1 MWKRL
6 GLDHMPWI
14 IVLAQSS
21 WRKLL
26 TSCGFRVFL
35 PCTWTFEELY
45 LFHIIQQGA
54 VFPSVSLGFF
64 RSNLIYKHQRIQNV
78 LPAIS
83 AFQFETEFTFLP
95 CGGHRSRKA
104 KKKKARKI
112 RKPTNFSFLFAKINK
127 CCHTHKFSFDSWHSV
142 TAFQGLPVTDMNFD
156 FNSVQ
161 LTDFSDSYPDS
172 QAQTLPVSLNF
183 NCVCLIQWEP
193 ALPNGT

>member
-14 IVLAQSS
+14 IVLPQSS

-104 KKKKARKI
+104 KKKKSPKNKETDKLFVSFRKNQQVL
-112 RKPTNFSFLFAKINK
+112 PHTQVFFWLLTLVDSFSRTS
-127 CCHTHKFSFDSWHSV
+127 CHRHEFW
-142 TAFQGLPVTDMNFD
+142 L
-156 FNSVQ
+156 
-161 LTDFSDSYPDS
+161 
-172 QAQTLPVSLNF
+172 
-183 NCVCLIQWEP
+183 
-193 ALPNGT
+193 